1 MHECSVHA
9 HVLITV
15 PCIVQAVC
23 VFVVALIRAL
33 MKCKL
38 RKENKAE
45 NEHDLFLRFSTNS
58 SFMSSLEFSFLVILP
73 TRGLS

>member
-23 VFVVALIRAL
+23 VFLVALIKGL
-33 MKCKL
+33 MKRKL
-38 RKENKAE
+38 RKDNTAE
-45 NEHDLFLRFSTNS
+45 NERDLYLRFSTNS
-58 SFMSSLEFSFLVILP
+58 SFMSSLEFSFLVILS
-73 TRGLS
+73 T